1 MNSFFLIL
9 TIFISSL
16 NSEPTP
22 SMDAW
27 ESIFQTPELISYF
40 EGVFDNLG
48 IIIEETGESFTVNHS
63 DTKFIFKKGI
73 IEEEVDFIV
82 PLKLEN
88 INNMIQHA
96 EDGKIDSTES
106 WRILAVLFTP
116 LTKVTL
122 QNPVLTIDWRRKL
135 AGVEDLTHVYLLS
148 PDGQEASKHTL
159 IYVKGQWLVLDGIH
173 GEPRRTYRM
182 TPENSLE
189 YQRTVFKALKEDSF
203 WGWIKFSGWYKK
215 WRKNISIT
223 H

>member
-1 MNSFFLIL
+1 MNNFFFILI
-9 TIFISSL
+9 IFISSIYSES
-16 NSEPTP
+16 NS
-22 SMDAW
+22 SMNAW
-27 ESIFQTPELISYF
+27 ENIFQTPELISYF
-40 EGVFDNLG
+40 DGVFDNLG
-48 IIIEETGESFTVNHS
+48 VRIEETGESFTVHHS

-73 IEEEVDFIV
+73 VEEEVDFIV

-96 EDGKIDSTES
+96 KDGKIDSAES

-122 QNPVLTIDWRRKL
+122 QNPVLAIDWRRKL

-148 PDGQEASKHTL
+148 PNGEEASKHTL
-159 IYVKGQWLVLDGIH
+159 IYVKGQWLVLEGIY
-173 GEPRRTYRM
+173 GDPRRTYRM

>member
-1 MNSFFLIL
+1 MNNFFFILI
-9 TIFISSL
+9 IFISSIYSES
-16 NSEPTP
+16 NS
-22 SMDAW
+22 SMNAW
-27 ESIFQTPELISYF
+27 ENIFQTPELISYF
-40 EGVFDNLG
+40 DGVFDNLG
-48 IIIEETGESFTVNHS
+48 VRIEETGESFTVHHS

-73 IEEEVDFIV
+73 VEEEVDFIV

-96 EDGKIDSTES
+96 KDGKIDSAES

-122 QNPVLTIDWRRKL
+122 QNPVLAIDWRRKL

-148 PDGQEASKHTL
+148 PNGEEASKHTL
-159 IYVKGQWLVLDGIH
+159 IYVKGQWLVLEGIY
-173 GEPRRTYRM
+173 GDPRRTYRM
-182 TPENSLE
+182 TPEDSLE